1 MDDDTIMIVFGDHGM
16 TDSRGHGGETKRE
29 LRTIMFAY
37 SKGGLPIKA
46 HPNPQVRKTFS
57 KLHRNVK

>member
-16 TDSRGHGGETKRE
+16 TDSGGHGGETKGE

-46 HPNPQVRKTFS
+46 HPSP
-57 KLHRNVK
+57 

>member
-1 MDDDTIMIVFGDHGM
+1 MDNDTVMIVFGDHGM
-16 TDSRGHGGETKRE
+16 TDSGGHGGETSGE

-46 HPNPQVRKTFS
+46 HENPEV
-57 KLHRNVK
+57 